1 MKYTD
6 CLGVIELA
14 DRLVL
19 PRLVSLVEKAVIE
32 QMTEVSGGGGDL
44 LWEALRLV
52 QPCQVHNATQLS
64 GWCLSYL
71 AHNYNTVARRF
82 PKVLRGL
89 LPENQATLNLNRW
102 PPIWY
107 LKDYDLYQR
116 MQTEHNKS
124 EKQTNLKRARS
135 VCVVTCRNKTELQQG
150 PGRLSLLHQQVQEG
164 IKLGEKTP
172 SLHHRELNCHTSNCQ
187 ILLCMNGS
195 QLLILQLSTFKYF
208 IYQS

>member
-135 VCVVTCRNKTELQQG
+135 VCIVSCRNKTNGASLG
-150 PGRLSLLHQQVQEG
+150 TRPAVSASPTSPGRDQARREDS
-164 IKLGEKTP
+164 ITP
-172 SLHHRELNCHTSNCQ
+172 SQGAVTPP
-187 ILLCMNGS
+187 
-195 QLLILQLSTFKYF
+195 TAKYC
-208 IYQS
+208 YV